1 MPNAFDSANPP
12 FDRLN
17 PQELETLRRAL
28 DIGYFRP
35 GECIIKEGSPPEA
48 LYVVIKG
55 VVEERSGD
63 ELVALLETN
72 DFFDSRGLIQGHS
85 GHGFFSREESLLYV
99 LPKAIALDLVKA
111 NPRFAAFFYLEI
123 SHKLDAIA
131 REEEETTVGAL
142 MRARVGDMNLQPAH
156 FIDASDSIET
166 AGHRMREINS
176 NALFVRDGDRI
187 GIITGMN
194 LSKAV
199 VLKRMPIAAPVGP
212 VTHFDLVSLDRQDFV
227 YAALILMTKTNKR
240 RVAVRDG
247 GVYIGILED
256 IELLSFVAG
265 NAQLVAGR
273 VDRAKGMPDLVIAA
287 REIGDQVR
295 LLRRQ
300 GVKIAVVAEI
310 VSDLNRRLFSKL
322 FEFLAPPAIRAG
334 ACLIVMGSE
343 GRGEQTVRTD
353 QDNALILAQPVDAAE
368 LDAFRRDFT
377 AALESFGFA
386 PCPGNVMVRNPMW
399 SQPLD
404 AYLGSFRRWIAIP
417 DENAHMNVAIFY
429 DADAVAGDASLLA
442 TAKAALIGEARQSS
456 AYLSH
461 FAKATEAFPMPIG
474 FFNNLLTLD
483 GRGDAV
489 DLKKGGI
496 FPIVH
501 GVRSLALERG
511 LVETSTAQ
519 RIQRLVE
526 LGALS
531 RDFGRELT
539 QSLYFLMT
547 LRLDAQLAAELARTS
562 AQSALVR
569 PAELSSLQRDLL
581 RDAFQV
587 VKQFREI
594 VRRHFN
600 LGMF

>member
-1 MPNAFDSANPP
+1 MPNAFDAQNPP
-12 FDRLN
+12 FDRLT
-17 PQELETLRRAL
+17 PQEVETLRRAL

-35 GECIIKEGSPPEA
+35 GEAIIAQGVAAEA

-55 VVEERSGD
+55 VVEERAGE
-63 ELVALLETN
+63 ELVALLGPK
-72 DFFDSRGLIQGHS
+72 DAFDSRALVQGQS
-85 GHGFFSREESLLYV
+85 GNGFFAREETLCYLLPRAV
-99 LPKAIALDLVKA
+99 ALDLIQN
-111 NPRFAAFFYLEI
+111 NPRFAAFFYLEL
-123 SHKLDAIA
+123 SRKLDAIA
-131 REEEETTVGAL
+131 REEEDSRVGTL
-142 MRARVGDMNLQPAH
+142 MRARVSDMKLYPAS
-156 FIDASDSIET
+156 FIDASDTIET
-166 AGHRMREINS
+166 AGHRMREINT
-176 NALFVRDGDRI
+176 NALFVRDGDRT

-199 VLKRMPIAAPVGP
+199 VLNRLPIETPVRT
-212 VTHFDLVSLDRQDFV
+212 VTHFDVVSLAPDDFV
-227 YAALILMTKTNKR
+227 YSALILMTKTNKR

-247 GVYIGILED
+247 AAYVGILED
-256 IELLSFVAG
+256 IELLGFLAG

-273 VDRAKGMPDLVIAA
+273 IERAAGLPDLVIAA
-287 REIGDQVR
+287 REIGEQVR

-300 GVKIAVVAEI
+300 GVKVEVIAEI
-310 VSDLNRRLFSKL
+310 VSDLNRRLLARL
-322 FEFLAPPAIRAG
+322 FEIVAPPAIRAG
-334 ACLIVMGSE
+334 GCLLVMGSE

-353 QDNALILAQPVDAAE
+353 QDNALILAEPVDE
-368 LDAFRRDFT
+368 DLLQAFRRDFT
-377 AALESFGFA
+377 AALESFGFP
-386 PCPGNVMVRNPMW
+386 PCPGNVMLRNPAW
-399 SQPLD
+399 SRPL
-404 AYLGSFRRWIAIP
+404 AEYRAAFRRWVAIP
-417 DENAHMNVAIFY
+417 DESAHMNVAIFY
-429 DADAVAGDASLLA
+429 DAVAVAGDARLLA
-442 TAKAALIGEARQSS
+442 ESKAELIAAVCGGS
-456 AYLSH
+456 AYMAH
-461 FAKATEAFPMPIG
+461 FARAIEAFPMPIG
-474 FFNNLLTLD
+474 FFNNLLTPD

-511 LVETSTAQ
+511 LTETGTAQ

-526 LGALS
+526 ANAIS

-547 LRLDAQLAAELARTS
+547 LRLDAQLAAAG

-569 PAELSSLQRDLL
+569 PAELSSQQRDLL

>member
-1 MPNAFDSANPP
+1 MPNAFDEHNAP
-12 FDRLN
+12 FDRLA
-17 PQELETLRRAL
+17 PQEIETLRRAL
-28 DIGYFRP
+28 DVAYFRP
-35 GECIIKEGSPPEA
+35 GEAIVTEGAPVEA

-55 VVEERSGD
+55 AVEERDGD
-63 ELVALLETN
+63 EIIALLGPS
-72 DFFDSRGLIQGHS
+72 DSFDSRGLIQGRS
-85 GHGFFSREESLLYV
+85 GHGFKAREETLCYI
-99 LPKAIALDLVKA
+99 LPRTVALDLIQA

-131 REEEETTVGAL
+131 RDEEDSRVGAL
-142 MRARVGDMNLQPAH
+142 MRARVSEMKLRPAV
-156 FIDASDSIET
+156 FISADDTIET

-176 NALFVRDGDRI
+176 NALFVRDGDRT

-199 VLKRMPIAAPVGP
+199 VLKRLPIEAPVRD
-212 VTHFDLVSLDRQDFV
+212 VTHFDVVSLSPDDFV
-227 YAALILMTKTNKR
+227 YSALILMTKTNKR
-240 RVAVRDG
+240 RVAVREGDSY
-247 GVYIGILED
+247 VGILED

-273 VDRAKGMPDLVIAA
+273 IDRAAGLADLVIAA

-300 GVKIAVVAEI
+300 GVKIEVVAEI
-310 VSDLNRRLFSKL
+310 VSDLNSRLFAKA
-322 FEFLAPPAIRAG
+322 FQFTAPAPIRAG
-334 ACLIVMGSE
+334 ACLAVMGSE

-353 QDNALILAQPVDAAE
+353 QDNALILAAPVDEE
-368 LDAFRRDFT
+368 LLQTFRRDFT

-386 PCPGNVMVRNPMW
+386 PCPGEVMVRNPMW
-399 SQPLD
+399 SRPLSD
-404 AYLGSFRRWIAIP
+404 YLAAFRRWVAIP

-429 DADAVAGDASLLA
+429 DAIAVAGDATLLNE
-442 TAKAALIGEARQSS
+442 AKAQLIDAARASS
-456 AYLSH
+456 AYMAH
-461 FAKATEAFPMPIG
+461 FARATVAFPMPIG

-511 LVETSTAQ
+511 LIETGTAQ
-519 RIQRLVE
+519 RIQKLVE

-531 RDFGRELT
+531 RDLGRELT
-539 QSLYFLMT
+539 QSLFFLMT
-547 LRLDAQLAAELARTS
+547 LRLDAQLAGAGAP
-562 AQSALVR
+562 SALVR
-569 PAELSSLQRDLL
+569 PAEMSSLQRDLL